1 MYDISGFNYSE
12 NLKPLS
18 TKENK
23 KILYY
28 IAKFGVLL
36 DIVKNN
42 DEFDRMNDRDK
53 LRTIKAMAVEN
64 LEELN
69 AEINRL
75 MRIFPELLRTSYVN
89 DLMRLASRY
98 RDLLRQCEKDKRE
111 NVKDITKH
119 YAKRSE
125 ILDEINSNRCAYV

>member
-1 MYDISGFNYSE
+1 MYDISGFNYFE
-12 NLKPLS
+12 KLKPLS

-28 IAKFGVLL
+28 ISKFGVLL

-42 DEFDRMNDRDK
+42 DEFDRMNERDK

-98 RDLLRQCEKDKRE
+98 RELLRQCEKDKTE

-119 YAKRSE
+119 YAKRAE
-125 ILDEINSNRCAYV
+125 ILDEINSNRCTYV